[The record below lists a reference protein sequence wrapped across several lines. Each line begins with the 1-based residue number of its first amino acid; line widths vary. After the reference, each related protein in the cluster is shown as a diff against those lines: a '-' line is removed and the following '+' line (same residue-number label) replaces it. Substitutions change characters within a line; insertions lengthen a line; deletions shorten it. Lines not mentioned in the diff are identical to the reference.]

1 MSHHIARSPM
11 EFKVNLSRGYSLKNA
26 CHLNLLA
33 AATTATGKTGKNQQR
48 TTVAFGE
55 MHFSFNFQFGV

>member
-1 MSHHIARSPM
+1 M

-55 MHFSFNFQFGV
+55 MHFSFNFQSGV